1 MRMFCSTA
9 YHPSCCPHIDP
20 SMLPLETFLCHHCSA
35 RQRIDTLM
43 EKSTQ
48 ALQMAWQL
56 SGGQHKEDHHT
67 GGKMVAAVLHD
78 ASQEAEPFFQQA
90 RASV

>member
-1 MRMFCSTA
+1 
-9 YHPSCCPHIDP
+9 
-20 SMLPLETFLCHHCSA
+20 MLPSHRSQHAATGNIPVPSLLGSA